1 MYFITIK
8 RMLEVC
14 FSAHPNIQYRAGNIF
29 LWINRSF
36 FYIKGVI
43 THRKK
48 KLLFFLEKYRF
59 FLKKTLAFPGKLCY
73 YNEAVA

>member
-1 MYFITIK
+1 MDAAAACEKITNKIP
-8 RMLEVC
+8 
-14 FSAHPNIQYRAGNIF
+14 HGNKF

-43 THRKK
+43 TNQKK

-59 FLKKTLAFPGKLCY
+59 FLKKTLAFPEKLC
-73 YNEAVA
+73 

>member
-1 MYFITIK
+1 LGGLIK
-8 RMLEVC
+8 KLGI
-14 FSAHPNIQYRAGNIF
+14 FSTEIKFLHGNIF

-59 FLKKTLAFPGKLCY
+59 FLEKTLAFPGKLCY

>member
-1 MYFITIK
+1 MRLRLVKKLKIK
-8 RMLEVC
+8 FPC
-14 FSAHPNIQYRAGNIF
+14 GIWF

-48 KLLFFLEKYRF
+48 ELLFFLEKYRL
-59 FLKKTLAFPGKLCY
+59 FLKKTLAFPEKLCY

>member
-1 MYFITIK
+1 
-8 RMLEVC
+8 
-14 FSAHPNIQYRAGNIF
+14 

-59 FLKKTLAFPGKLCY
+59 FIKKTLAFPGKLCY